1 MLARYFIWERWLRY
15 GLACG
20 LLLLAGPARATH
32 IVSGELDLQHQTGS
46 TNTLTRTL
54 YCAAINGDPKALDQ
68 ALTAG
73 IFDKATNQEL
83 QSVVLPLT
91 SNTFVNYT
99 NPACAVGTLSTR
111 KLLYV
116 KDITLD
122 AATCASAQ
130 GYYVAVERC
139 CRNLAI
145 SNLGN
150 PGGAGQTFYLEFPA
164 VVRGGAAFID
174 STPRIFPALGD
185 YACQGNLFYYD
196 LGGVA
201 PDGDLLAYGLVT
213 PLNGHSTA
221 LNNTPAPAAAPYPL
235 VTWTTGLGT
244 ANQLPGAPALG
255 IDARTGCLTVRPG
268 RLGLFVSGV
277 RCAEYRK
284 GVKRGAAR
292 RDFQLYVLNCPQNH
306 PPVVTVRDNGRPYR
320 AGRGTVRLSPSG
332 LRCLTLRYPD
342 PNPNSVLT
350 LTAWPVNF
358 ADAARAPSF
367 TTSGTV
373 RAAGQPATLAATL
386 CLPQCADT
394 QGKVYLLDVL
404 VAAASRAGWR

>member
-1 MLARYFIWERWLRY
+1 M
-15 GLACG
+15 
-20 LLLLAGPARATH
+20 
-32 IVSGELDLQHQTGS
+32 
-46 TNTLTRTL
+46 
-54 YCAAINGDPKALDQ
+54 
-68 ALTAG
+68 
-73 IFDKATNQEL
+73 
-83 QSVVLPLT
+83 VLPLT

-116 KDITLD
+116 KNITLD

-164 VVRGGAAFID
+164 VGRGGAAFID
-174 STPRIFPALGD
+174 STPRIFPAPGD
-185 YACQGNLFYYD
+185 YACQGNLFYYA
-196 LGGVA
+196 LGGVD
-201 PDGDLLAYGLVT
+201 PDGDSLAYDMVT

-255 IDARTGCLTVRPG
+255 IDARTGRLTVRPG

-284 GVKRGAAR
+284 GVKRGATR
-292 RDFQLYVLNCPQNH
+292 RDFQLYVLNCPQNY

-320 AGRGTVRLSPSG
+320 AGRDTVRLSPSG
-332 LRCLTLRYPD
+332 PRCLTLRYP

-350 LTAWPVNF
+350 LTARPVNF
-358 ADAARAPSF
+358 AGVALAPSF
-367 TTSGTV
+367 TTSTGGTV
-373 RAAGQPATLAATL
+373 RAAGQPATLTATL
-386 CLPQCADT
+386 CFPQRADT